1 MIGVA
6 GGPVYRPAFL
16 EPNSWPPT
24 PQKALAATMCYKR
37 PFAAAFDAD
46 AHFANVTGWC
56 ELPILFAIDRPNA
69 RNAPPIRKE
78 LTMVFRRT
86 AALLLAA
93 AWSTSLQAAPVGGL
107 AAVHD
112 PALIVRIQPIER
124 LLADAKHVTGRIGGA
139 AAIHRL
145 EASIAE
151 LCGPQGVAGCGI
163 DFRKPIGLYGIVRAE
178 IAASTLVAMIPVM
191 DEKAFLALLE
201 RYEIKSERLADHLYS
216 LAIDDLPVPL
226 FLRFAHGYAY
236 FAPQH
241 RTAVELDQL
250 IAPDR
255 FFVGE
260 ESGLASIAVRFD
272 RVPESVRRLA
282 TLQLGG
288 IASQVVD
295 DEGDGLEDK
304 LLIAQNSAIVRWAK
318 QLLNDAK
325 EVSLRLSYDRKSGE
339 MSIDLNGRA
348 RDNSPLAKVVAAERS
363 PQSLFTRFIHD
374 DAAANV
380 LFAHAITEEHRQF
393 LGRLFGADVDQ
404 VVAGMEVQDES
415 RAAVKSLVKS
425 LAPTVEQGVLDFAV
439 SLRGPVRGKY
449 GMIAGLRIRDGR
461 KIEAAF
467 REVLKTLPEDSLKN
481 LNWDVGKSD
490 DIAIHCY
497 TILDDEVDET
507 VKKFFGAQRF
517 YFAFRDDA
525 VLVAFGE
532 GGRQVLEE
540 SLKAV
545 QLLPSPVACINFSH
559 GRIAKLF
566 EAIDEDAPTWLARV
580 VGEGIDRVRLIH
592 ATTAGGDSFQARFS
606 FNLQILVGM
615 SLALEM
621 DCEDFVPP
629 IPAPLQPPAGN
640 PPPLPLPP
648 APPAPQP
655 MPMPPP
661 GLNLK

>member
-1 MIGVA
+1 
-6 GGPVYRPAFL
+6 
-16 EPNSWPPT
+16 
-24 PQKALAATMCYKR
+24 
-37 PFAAAFDAD
+37 
-46 AHFANVTGWC
+46 
-56 ELPILFAIDRPNA
+56 
-69 RNAPPIRKE
+69 
-78 LTMVFRRT
+78 MVFRRT

-93 AWSTSLQAAPVGGL
+93 AWSTSIQAAPIGGQ
-107 AAVHD
+107 AAAKD

-145 EASIAE
+145 EAAIAE

-178 IAASTLVAMIPVM
+178 IAASTLVAMIPVT

-201 RYEIKSERLADHLYS
+201 RYEFKSERLADHIYS
-216 LAIDDLPVPL
+216 LAIDDLPTPL

-236 FAPQH
+236 LAPQH
-241 RTAVELDQL
+241 RSAIELDQL

-260 ESGLASIAVRFD
+260 DSALASIAVRFD
-272 RVPESVRRLA
+272 RMPESVRRLA

-304 LLIAQNSAIVRWAK
+304 MLSAQNHAIFRWAK
-318 QLLNDAK
+318 QLLDDAK
-325 EVSLRLSYDRKSGE
+325 EVSLRFSYDRSSGE
-339 MSIDLNGRA
+339 MSVDLTGRA
-348 RDNSPLAKVVAAERS
+348 RDDSPLAKLVKAERS
-363 PQSLFTRFIHD
+363 PQSLFTRLIRD

-380 LFAHAITEEHRQF
+380 LFVNAISKEQRDV
-393 LGRLFGADVDQ
+393 LGRSFGADVDH

-415 RAAVKSLVKS
+415 RTAVKSLVKS
-425 LAPTVEQGVLDFAV
+425 LAPTIEQGLIDFAV
-439 SLRGPVRGKY
+439 SLRGPVNGKY
-449 GMIAGLRIRDGR
+449 GVIAGLRIRDGR
-461 KIEAAF
+461 KIDAAF
-467 REVLKTLPEDSLKN
+467 RAALKTLPDDSLKN
-481 LNWDVGKSD
+481 LSWDVGKSD
-490 DIAIHCY
+490 GIAIHCY

-545 QLLPSPVACINFSH
+545 QLLPSPAACINFSH
-559 GRIAKLF
+559 SRIAKLV

-592 ATTAGGDSFQARFS
+592 VTTTGGDSFLARLS

-629 IPAPLQPPAGN
+629 VPAPVQPPAGN
-640 PPPLPLPP
+640 PPPAPLPP
-648 APPAPQP
+648 APPVPQP

-661 GLNLK
+661 GPNLK

>member
-1 MIGVA
+1 
-6 GGPVYRPAFL
+6 
-16 EPNSWPPT
+16 
-24 PQKALAATMCYKR
+24 
-37 PFAAAFDAD
+37 
-46 AHFANVTGWC
+46 
-56 ELPILFAIDRPNA
+56 
-69 RNAPPIRKE
+69 
-78 LTMVFRRT
+78 MVFRLT

-93 AWSTSLQAAPVGGL
+93 AWSASMHAAPVGGKT
-107 AAVHD
+107 AVND

-124 LLADAKHVTGRIGGA
+124 LLAEAKHVTGRIGGA

-151 LCGPQGVAGCGI
+151 LCGPQGIAGCGI

-178 IAASTLVAMIPVM
+178 ITASTLVAMIPVA
-191 DEKAFLALLE
+191 DDKAFLALLE
-201 RYEIKSERLADHLYS
+201 RYEFKSERLADRVYS
-216 LAIDDLPVPL
+216 LAIEDLPTTL

-236 FAPQH
+236 IAPQH
-241 RTAVELDQL
+241 RSAIELDQL
-250 IAPDR
+250 IGPDR
-255 FFVGE
+255 LFVGE
-260 ESGLASIAVRFD
+260 ESALASIQVRFD
-272 RVPESVRRLA
+272 RVPESVRQLA

-304 LLIAQNSAIVRWAK
+304 LLSAQNHAIFRWAK

-339 MSIDLNGRA
+339 MSVDLNGRA
-348 RDNSPLAKVVAAERS
+348 RDDSPLAKSVATGYS
-363 PQSLFTRFIHD
+363 PQSLFTRLIRD

-380 LFAHAITEEHRQF
+380 AFVNAISKEQREVLERS
-393 LGRLFGADVDQ
+393 FGADVDQ
-404 VVAGMEVQDES
+404 VVAAMEVQDES

-425 LAPTVEQGVLDFAV
+425 LAPTVEQGLIDFAV
-439 SLRGPVRGKY
+439 SLRGPVNDKY
-449 GMIAGLRIRDGR
+449 GVIAGLRIREGR
-461 KIEAAF
+461 KIEAAL
-467 REVLKTLPEDSLKN
+467 REALKTLPEDSLKN
-481 LNWDVGKSD
+481 LSWDVGKSD
-490 DIAIHCY
+490 GVAIHCY
-497 TILDDEVDET
+497 TILDDEVDEIM
-507 VKKFFGAQRF
+507 KKFFGAQRV

-525 VLVAFGE
+525 VLVTFGE
-532 GGRQVLEE
+532 GGQQILEE

-545 QLLPSPVACINFSH
+545 QLQPSPVACINFSH

-592 ATTAGGDSFQARFS
+592 VTTAGGETFQARFS
-606 FNLQILVGM
+606 SNLQILVGM

-629 IPAPLQPPAGN
+629 APLPLQPPAGN
-640 PPPLPLPP
+640 PPPAPLPP

-655 MPMPPP
+655 MPPP
-661 GLNLK
+661 GPNLK